1 MATYTTLTQK
11 DIQDMAD
18 NYNLKV
24 IKFAPIEGGNGNS
37 SYKLT
42 TQTDNY
48 VLTVCDDKTLDE
60 VAVMAKLLLLLQ
72 QHDFPC
78 TRVISSANND
88 LITLFKDKPV
98 MLKGYVEGDVFE
110 SLDSQML
117 VQLGAETAKLNQIPA
132 PNYLPTEHPYGRS
145 YFPQVISLNIDT
157 KYESWLKKQTDDLE
171 RGISQDLPLALIH
184 GDLFFDNLLFD
195 KTNFNAIIDFE
206 EACHYY
212 RVFELGMAIIGT
224 CVEDTKI
231 DLEKASALVRGY
243 QQIIELELIEKESLQ
258 MFVQYA
264 ATATSYW
271 RFDKYN
277 IDSPEA
283 DKANKHWQ
291 MVQLAEAINEIPSKD
306 FIHAVFKR
314 AYQTAS

>member
-1 MATYTTLTQK
+1 MASYTILTQN
-11 DIQDMAD
+11 DIQEIAE
-18 NYNLKV
+18 NYNLTV
-24 IKFAPIEGGNGNS
+24 IEFAPIEGGNGNS
-37 SYKLT
+37 SFKLT
-42 TQTDNY
+42 TQKDKY

-60 VAVMAKLLLLLQ
+60 VTVMAKLLLLLQ
-72 QHDFPC
+72 QHNFPC
-78 TRVISSANND
+78 TRVILSVNSE
-88 LITLFKDKPV
+88 LITLFQDKPV
-98 MLKGYVEGDVFE
+98 MLKGYIEGQVYE
-110 SLDSQML
+110 CLDLQML
-117 VQLGAETAKLNQIPA
+117 VQLGAETAKLNKIPA

-145 YFPQVISLNIDT
+145 YFPQVIGLNIDT
-157 KYESWLKKQTDDLE
+157 KYESWLKKQADDLE
-171 RGISQDLPLALIH
+171 RELSPDLPRSLIH

-224 CVEDTKI
+224 CVKDTKV
-231 DLEKASALVRGY
+231 DLEKASVLVRGY
-243 QQIIELELIEKESLQ
+243 QQIIELEQIEKESLQ

-283 DKANKHWQ
+283 NKANKHWQ
-291 MVQLAEAINEIPSKD
+291 LVELAEAIYEIPSKD
-306 FIHAVFKR
+306 FMQAVFKR
-314 AYQTAS
+314 TYQTSN

>member
-1 MATYTTLTQK
+1 MATYTLLTQN
-11 DIQDMAD
+11 DIQDIAD
-18 NYNLKV
+18 NYNLNV

-42 TQTDNY
+42 TETNKY

-60 VAVMAKLLLLLQ
+60 VTVMGKLLLLLQ
-72 QHDFPC
+72 QNNFPC
-78 TRVISSANND
+78 TRVIQSVNQE
-88 LITLFKDKPV
+88 LITLFRDKPV
-98 MLKGYVEGDVFE
+98 MLKGYIEGQVYE
-110 SLDSQML
+110 HLDPQML
-117 VQLGAETAKLNQIPA
+117 VQLGAEMAKLNQIPA

-145 YFPQVISLNIDT
+145 YFPQVMGFNIDT
-157 KYESWLKKQTDDLE
+157 KYETWLQKQIDDLE
-171 RGISQDLPLALIH
+171 RDISPDLPRALIH

-195 KTNFNAIIDFE
+195 KINFNAFIDFE

-212 RVFELGMAIIGT
+212 RVFELAMAIIGT
-224 CVEDTKI
+224 CVKDNKV
-231 DLEKASALVRGY
+231 DLEKARTLVQGY
-243 QQIIELELIEKESLQ
+243 QQVTPLEKVEKESLQ

-283 DKANKHWQ
+283 EKANKHWQ
-291 MVQLAEAINEIPSKD
+291 MVELAEAVNEIASDD
-306 FIHAVFKR
+306 FMDAIFR
-314 AYQTAS
+314 

>member
-1 MATYTTLTQK
+1 MATYTRLTQN
-11 DIQDMAD
+11 DIQKIAG
-18 NYNLKV
+18 NYNLKI

-42 TQTDNY
+42 SQTGKY

-60 VAVMAKLLLLLQ
+60 VTVMGKLLLLLE

-78 TRVISSANND
+78 TRVIPSVNND

-98 MLKGYVEGDVFE
+98 MLKGYIEGCVFE

-157 KYESWLKKQTDDLE
+157 KYESWLKKQIDDLKRE
-171 RGISQDLPLALIH
+171 LSPDLPRALIH

-224 CVEDTKI
+224 CVEDTKV
-231 DLEKASALVRGY
+231 DLEKASALVQGY
-243 QQIIELELIEKESLQ
+243 QQIIELELIEKKSLQ
-258 MFVQYA
+258 IFVQYA

-283 DKANKHWQ
+283 DKANMHWQ
-291 MVQLAEAINEIPSKD
+291 MVKLAKAISEIPSKD
-306 FIHAVFKR
+306 FVHAVFKR
-314 AYQTAS
+314 TGQTAR